1 MSDKLYEYMDWPEIE
16 AVVYSEESEPRKI
29 LGPRVT
35 EDGILIQSFLPNA
48 VKANVIVTKT
58 KETYEMVMEDEA
70 GYFAVLIP
78 EKEIPKYKIEIEDE
92 EGKKKK
98 RTSLKSILG
107 GDILATDFFRRQT
120 KLLVLIMVFIIFYIH
135 NRYASQQQQIEIDR
149 LKKELIDIK
158 YDALTRSSELMEK
171 SRQSRIEDYISSKE
185 SDLQTSTNP
194 PYLIK

>member
-58 KETYEMVMEDEA
+58 KETYEMVREDEA

-92 EGKKKK
+92 EGKKS
-98 RTSLKSILG
+98 SL
-107 GDILATDFFRRQT
+107 
-120 KLLVLIMVFIIFYIH
+120 
-135 NRYASQQQQIEIDR
+135 
-149 LKKELIDIK
+149 
-158 YDALTRSSELMEK
+158 
-171 SRQSRIEDYISSKE
+171 
-185 SDLQTSTNP
+185 
-194 PYLIK
+194 

>member
-78 EKEIPKYKIEIEDE
+78 EKEIPKYKT
-92 EGKKKK
+92 GKRQGNRGSQKPRNLFANRAYMSKISQFY
-98 RTSLKSILG
+98 TG
-107 GDILATDFFRRQT
+107 FFP
-120 KLLVLIMVFIIFYIH
+120 
-135 NRYASQQQQIEIDR
+135 
-149 LKKELIDIK
+149 
-158 YDALTRSSELMEK
+158 
-171 SRQSRIEDYISSKE
+171 RI
-185 SDLQTSTNP
+185 
-194 PYLIK
+194 